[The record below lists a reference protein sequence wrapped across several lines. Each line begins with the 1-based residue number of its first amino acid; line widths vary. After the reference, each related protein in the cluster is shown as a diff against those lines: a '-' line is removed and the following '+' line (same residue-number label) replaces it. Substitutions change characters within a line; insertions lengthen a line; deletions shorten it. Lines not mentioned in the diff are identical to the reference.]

1 MSRIP
6 HAVPAPASRYERGL
20 ARLNEVDGTAGVN
33 VINALQGLAPDLAR
47 YIIEFGFGDVYDR
60 PGLSLPERELV
71 TLGALAALGHASPQL
86 KVHVHAA
93 LNVGLTREAVVEAL
107 IQVSL
112 YAGFPAALNALF
124 AAREVFDAQ
133 EVLTDSSAPLAIARC
148 FVAGLAQGRFARE
161 LLGEVPEWYVPG
173 RSEPL
178 QDAMAVWTALQA
190 AAGGREWHALQYVDT
205 GSAVWVQGEWHEA
218 AAPGILFMMTLDIR
232 HGKICR
238 GRLYVGQ

>member
-1 MSRIP
+1 M
-6 HAVPAPASRYERGL
+6 
-20 ARLNEVDGTAGVN
+20 NEVDGTAGVN

-93 LNVGLTREAVVEAL
+93 LNVGLTREAIVEAL

-124 AAREVFDAQ
+124 AAREVFDAPQ
-133 EVLTDSSAPLAIARC
+133 EPAGSSAPLATARR
-148 FVAGLAQGRFARE
+148 FVASLAQGPVATT
-161 LLGEVPEWYVPG
+161 LLDEVTEWHVPG
-173 RSEPL
+173 RTEPL
-178 QDAMAVWTALQA
+178 QGVAAVVTALLA
-190 AAGGREWHALQYVDT
+190 AAGGREWQALQYVDT

-218 AAPGILFMMTLDIR
+218 AAPGTPFMMTLDIR
-232 HGKICR
+232 HGKICQ